1 MQKSFGKLTNWRW
14 SLQAFEYEEE
24 QGVLLE
30 EFFLN
35 ADLFIKEKILRE
47 IFEEILKER
56 ESVRRVGVQIY
67 ESS

>member
-1 MQKSFGKLTNWRW
+1 MA
-14 SLQAFEYEEE
+14 LQAFEYEEE

-35 ADLFIKEKILRE
+35 ADLFIKDKILRD
-47 IFEEILKER
+47 IFEEILNQRPNLKGR
-56 ESVRRVGVQIY
+56 ILNY